1 MVLEVD
7 TSLQDLLHLHGR
19 PLVAANRG
27 ADSAGLNQYR
37 KVQKQQREA
46 LPARSLAS
54 QPTREACP
62 LFCEVKGLST
72 ATLPLAALA
81 LSVSPVLQ

>member
-1 MVLEVD
+1 MPTPKPTL
-7 TSLQDLLHLHGR
+7 TPKPKPKPKPNL
-19 PLVAANRG
+19 N
-27 ADSAGLNQYR
+27 SAGLNQYR